1 MAPPGS
7 STTTATAVTLVGQSA
22 GPIWAQAVFRDA
34 GATGPYAVP
43 SDCVR
48 NCAGANISRDQY
60 DLVMN
65 TVHALYPIGV
75 EILTRE
81 LRAAVVE
88 LAGSP
93 DVDPEYTYPQFRLH
107 RPAARLRK
115 DSAHG

>member
-1 MAPPGS
+1 
-7 STTTATAVTLVGQSA
+7 
-22 GPIWAQAVFRDA
+22 
-34 GATGPYAVP
+34 
-43 SDCVR
+43 
-48 NCAGANISRDQY
+48 
-60 DLVMN
+60 MN

-115 DSAHG
+115 DSADG